1 MEIQSLLFSKLPR
14 DIVNKNIY
22 WKLCKLKAISSNL
35 KYEIILFHSI
45 YDIFKLYEN
54 TKYESV
60 YFESNFL
67 NNESYWLLR
76 LLNDISWFNMMVLNL
91 RYNGLCVKSEIYS
104 YIFNIWS
111 TMNNLKKKKFIEW
124 VNS

>member
-1 MEIQSLLFSKLPR
+1 MEIQSLLYSELPR

-22 WKLCKLKAISSNL
+22 WKLCKLKVISCNL
-35 KYEIILFHSI
+35 KNEIILFHSI

-54 TKYESV
+54 TKYDSV

-67 NNESYWLLR
+67 NSESYWLLR